1 MTKKGMYNKHLADVH
16 IINGETAVKPYW
28 YLRNGLLHVR
38 YNVDRCIQLSP
49 DEVQKLK
56 DDLTDNPAE
65 KQIILE
71 KAWSFFSDCVG
82 KSVIFDGIAEIEKR
96 VKRVTGGKRHGR

>member
-1 MTKKGMYNKHLADVH
+1 MNKKDMYNKGLIDIH
-16 IINGETAVKPYW
+16 IINSETAIRPYW

-49 DEVQKLK
+49 NEVQKIK
-56 DDLTDNPAE
+56 DDLTKNPAE
-65 KQIILE
+65 KQSILE

-82 KSVIFDGIAEIEKR
+82 KPIIMDGIAEVGKR
-96 VKRVTGGKRHGR
+96 FAGGKRND